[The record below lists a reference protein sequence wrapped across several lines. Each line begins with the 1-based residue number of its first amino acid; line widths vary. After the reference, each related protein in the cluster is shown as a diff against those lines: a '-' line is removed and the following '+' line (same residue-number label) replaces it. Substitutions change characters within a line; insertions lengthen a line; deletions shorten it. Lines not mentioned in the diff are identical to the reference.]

1 MALFTESSVRACIRV
16 KDGRRVFYL
25 GPGDRLTPSAREWLR
40 QERIDADGYCGRRY
54 RPVPLPEGKPSRL
67 PVR

>member
-25 GPGDRLTPSAREWLR
+25 GPGDRLTPSARERLR
-40 QERIDADGYCGRRY
+40 QELGRGVGLRGGVACCVFF
-54 RPVPLPEGKPSRL
+54 PFL
-67 PVR
+67 